1 MMKMINASTREI
13 DDPEEA
19 LREILGQL
27 DLKKRLLQNAVGLIA
42 CHADYLESGV
52 VKALCEAL
60 PFDVAGC
67 TTLSSSVNGQYGIEL
82 LSLSVLTSDEE
93 RFSTAFSAGISAGGV
108 EAVQAL
114 YRSVGAEKTALV
126 LAYAPMYSAMGGPA
140 ILEAL
145 DRASGGAPVF
155 GGLTCCHASSPA
167 ESHVIYN
174 GEASKDGLA
183 LVLIHGNIKPRFF
196 ITAIPENQ
204 IQKQAAIIT
213 ESEGCMV
220 KKVNNTTPLEYF
232 DSLGLITGG
241 KISSNKIMP
250 LIVKYNDG
258 TEAVVRGL
266 YNLTPEGYM
275 FCGGEMPEQATFAV
289 GILDYN
295 GVIETAE
302 STVSR
307 ALEAVPGGSLLM
319 FPCFSRGMVMGPN
332 VDDEVKKVVSLVG
345 GKIPYHF
352 CYTGGEICPVSN
364 EEGAFL
370 NRFHNFTFTICAL

>member
-1 MMKMINASTREI
+1 MVKMINASTREI
-13 DDPEEA
+13 DDPEA
-19 LREILGQL
+19 AVREILGQL
-27 DLKKRLLQNAVGLIA
+27 GLEKRRLQNAVGLIA

-52 VKALCEAL
+52 LKALCEAL

-67 TTLSSSVNGQYGIEL
+67 TTLGSSVNGEYGMEL
-82 LSLSVLTSDEE
+82 LSLSVLTSGEE

-114 YRSVGAEKTALV
+114 YRSAGTEKTALV
-126 LAYAPMYSAMGGPA
+126 LAYAPPYSAIGGPA

-145 DRASGGAPVF
+145 DRVSGGTPVF
-155 GGLTCCHASSPA
+155 GALASYHASPLT
-167 ESHVIYN
+167 ESRIIYN
-174 GEASKDGLA
+174 GEAYRDGLA

-220 KKVNNTTPLEYF
+220 KRVNDTTPLEYF
-232 DSLGLITGG
+232 DSLGLISGG
-241 KISSNKIMP
+241 KLPSGKIMP

-258 TEAVVRGL
+258 TEAVARGI
-266 YNLTPEGYM
+266 YDITPEGYM
-275 FCGGEMPEQATFAV
+275 FCGGEMPEKATFAV
-289 GILDYN
+289 GTLTYDGI
-295 GVIETAE
+295 IETAE
-302 STVSR
+302 STVDR
-307 ALEAVPGGSLLM
+307 ALKTESAESLLM

-332 VDDEVKKVVSLVG
+332 IDDEVKKVVSLVG
-345 GKIPYHF
+345 GKPYHF
-352 CYTGGEICPVSN
+352 CYAGGEICPVSN